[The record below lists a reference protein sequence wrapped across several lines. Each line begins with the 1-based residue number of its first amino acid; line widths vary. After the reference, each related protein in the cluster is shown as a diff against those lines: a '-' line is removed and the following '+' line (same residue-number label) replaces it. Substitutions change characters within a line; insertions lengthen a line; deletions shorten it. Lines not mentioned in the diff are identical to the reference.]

1 MYISN
6 VTECNIFEEKTLF
19 LLYLGDRVIVPVKCC
34 LTYIYLSF
42 AEEGGSSPLTKFHP
56 NYTKT

>member
-6 VTECNIFEEKTLF
+6 ATERDIFEEKTLF

-34 LTYIYLSF
+34 LTYIYLSIADVF
-42 AEEGGSSPLTKFHP
+42 
-56 NYTKT
+56 